1 MHTCYV
7 YSSVVIDR
15 YNYEKPDRGCDF
27 LLVKSFVI
35 IVALASYGYHS
46 NAFLENVDNYIVIL
60 A

>member
-1 MHTCYV
+1 MCIV
-7 YSSVVIDR
+7 LLSQ
-15 YNYEKPDRGCDF
+15 KPDRGCNF